1 MGTCIPELMTFFF
14 LKITEQK
21 NYLARM
27 SIIAFRECSKS
38 FSVENGNFDTVVS
51 VSLQM
56 SDFQM
61 KCCVVSRKLRH
72 YMPYTT

>member
-1 MGTCIPELMTFFF
+1 
-14 LKITEQK
+14 
-21 NYLARM
+21 M
-27 SIIAFRECSKS
+27 SIIAIRECSES

-51 VSLQM
+51 VALQM